1 MPTDPSTAPRAQPA
15 ESRWLAGF
23 AVAVIIGHHVGT
35 IFGPLG
41 TLGYGTEWQDWIDLL
56 TPYAVLGCA
65 LGALLAAGAG
75 RRAWLLAAVG
85 GVAYV
90 QGHGIHLAANSISN
104 ALGETQP
111 TYLWDE
117 VVGHYLWYAGLFLV
131 VAALAMTL
139 LDKPLTGAWRWPLAG
154 LFGLTSATNGIE
166 GQTALFSL
174 AVALAFAVWGWR
186 RRSEVLL
193 ASYGL
198 TALLLGGWGIYWQGF
213 PEFSQL
219 GWL

>member
-1 MPTDPSTAPRAQPA
+1 MTAPSAATRTTG
-15 ESRWLAGF
+15 RWLAGF
-23 AVAVIIGHHVGT
+23 AVAVIVGHHVGT

-41 TLGYGTEWQDWIDLL
+41 RLGSVAEGTEWQDWIDLA

-65 LGALLAAGAG
+65 LALLLAAGAS
-75 RRAWLLAAVG
+75 RRTWLLAGVG
-85 GVAYV
+85 AIAYV

-104 ALGETQP
+104 ALGKQQP

-117 VVGHYLWYAGLFLV
+117 VVGHYLWYGGLFLV
-131 VAALAMTL
+131 VAALALTL
-139 LDKPLTGAWRWPLAG
+139 VDQPMRSAWRWPLAL

-174 AVALAFAVWGWR
+174 VVAVGFAAWGWR
-186 RRSEVLL
+186 RRSELLL

-198 TALLLGGWGIYWQGF
+198 TVLLIGGWGLYWQGF
-213 PEFSQL
+213 PEFSEL
-219 GWL
+219 GWI